1 VTRAG
6 RRGLTGLDAVDAIG
20 LTAAFVGELSH
31 CFLAC
36 HSASAASSPC
46 RLTRRSME
54 AHVEVGTDEPVDAF
68 GSTVAMIAA
77 SEQRLTNQ

>member
-1 VTRAG
+1 
-6 RRGLTGLDAVDAIG
+6 
-20 LTAAFVGELSH
+20 
-31 CFLAC
+31 
-36 HSASAASSPC
+36 
-46 RLTRRSME
+46 ME